1 MPRPWRLILGI
12 ILATLSV
19 AFLWHFPWRHS
30 LSAIAH
36 AQWQFIVFALLAKL
50 LSVFARAERV
60 HAMLYRTLKVGRG
73 MLVRYVFC
81 GFAADNLLMSTA
93 GVAART
99 WLLVRHGGVQ
109 LKNAVGAL
117 MLEKYLDGVVM
128 GAGIWAI
135 IHYRLIPVK
144 LLEPSYLFAYG
155 VGIGLLVA
163 ALLAARHGSHT
174 RVGRFLRPAADA
186 LGGPADI
193 ARTTATT
200 IAVWSLEAVVL
211 YATLRAC
218 GQPCGMREMIVL
230 TTAGTLAF
238 VLPGLPSGA
247 GTFEASLVFGLRA
260 LGMGDEQA
268 LAVALLYHAVQVLPE
283 TAAGL
288 WALRGMRVR
297 LTTLEQPVEAQAKVA
312 TP

>member
-1 MPRPWRLILGI
+1 VPRVWRLILGI
-12 ILATLSV
+12 LLCAASV
-19 AFLWHFPWRHS
+19 VFLWHFPWRHS
-30 LSAIAH
+30 LAAIAH
-36 AQWQFIVFALLAKL
+36 ANWGFIALALLAKL
-50 LSVFARAERV
+50 FSTFARAERV
-60 HAMLYRTLKVGRG
+60 HAMLHRTLKVGRW

-81 GFAADNLLMSTA
+81 GFAADNLLMATA

-109 LKNAVGAL
+109 LKDAVGSL

-155 VGIGLLVA
+155 VGIGILVV
-163 ALLAARHGSHT
+163 ALLAGRHGSHT
-174 RVGRFLRPAADA
+174 RLGRFLRPAADA
-186 LGGPADI
+186 LGGPSDT
-193 ARTTATT
+193 ARTLVTT
-200 IAVWSLEAVVL
+200 LAVWTLEGVVL
-211 YATLRAC
+211 YATLRSC
-218 GQPCGMREMIVL
+218 NQPCGLREVIVL

-247 GTFEASLVFGLRA
+247 GTFEASLVFALRA
-260 LGMGDEQA
+260 LGLGDEQA
-268 LAVALLYHAVQVLPE
+268 LAVALLYHTVQVLPE

-288 WALRGMRVR
+288 WALRGLRVR
-297 LTTLEQPVEAQAKVA
+297 LSALEQPVEPKVA